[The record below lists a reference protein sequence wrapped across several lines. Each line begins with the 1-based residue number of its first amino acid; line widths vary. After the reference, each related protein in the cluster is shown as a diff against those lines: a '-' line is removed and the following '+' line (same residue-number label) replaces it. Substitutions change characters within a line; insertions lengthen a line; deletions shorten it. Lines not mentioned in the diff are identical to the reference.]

1 MRFFNNTPKPK
12 TLYKKEPFH
21 VKVNR
26 WCMRNFG
33 YILLF
38 LTILCLITFLIISF
52 KIVGGSCLESG
63 NYYNHIQ
70 ECVFICLRLN

>member
-1 MRFFNNTPKPK
+1 MRFFNTPKPK

-21 VKVNR
+21 VGEQVVYEE
-26 WCMRNFG
+26 FG

-38 LTILCLITFLIISF
+38 LTILCMITFLIISF

>member
-1 MRFFNNTPKPK
+1 MCPEKIQAEIES
-12 TLYKKEPFH
+12 LI
-21 VKVNR
+21 
-26 WCMRNFG
+26 G

-38 LTILCLITFLIISF
+38 LTILCMITFLIISF

-70 ECVFICLRLN
+70 ECVFICLRLNWL